1 VTGIYKITNVVNGK
15 VYIGQSVN
23 IEKRFINHKSS
34 AYNSKNKSYDY
45 PLPRAIRK
53 YGFENF
59 QFEILEECSI
69 DELNDKERWY
79 IAQYHAHG
87 PRGYNQD
94 DGGDQAS
101 HYNKLS
107 DDLVSEIIKKLKTS
121 LDNSDDIGDE
131 FGVSGRTIRS
141 INSGEACRRDN
152 EVYPIRPPLWTLD
165 DTTSMAYKIK
175 ANEHSCK
182 ICGATTYV
190 KNCLCVECAHK
201 AQRRTDR
208 PEKLQLAQMIK
219 DYGFKGTGKKF
230 GVSDNAIKKWCKA
243 YGIPH
248 LKNELIYWYNE
259 QVST

>member
-1 VTGIYKITNVVNGK
+1 MNVVNGK

-34 AYNSKNKSYDY
+34 AYNPKNKSYDY

-69 DELNDKERWY
+69 DELNDRERWY

-87 PRGYNQD
+87 PHGYNQD
-94 DGGDQAS
+94 DGGDQAA

-107 DDLVSEIIKKLKTS
+107 DDLVSEIIQKLKTS

-141 INSGEACRRDN
+141 INSGESCRRDN
-152 EVYPIRPPLWTLD
+152 EVYPIRPPLWTLE
-165 DTTSMAYKIK
+165 DTSNAMYQIK
-175 ANEHSCK
+175 ADEHSCK
-182 ICGATTYV
+182 ICGAKTYV

-201 AQRRTDR
+201 AQRRAER
-208 PEKLQLAQMIK
+208 PEALELARMIK
-219 DYGFKGTGKKF
+219 DNGFKNTGKKF
-230 GVSDNAIKKWCKA
+230 GVSDNTIKKWCKA

-248 LKNELIYWYNE
+248 LKNELNNWYNE
-259 QVST
+259 QISV